1 MADKKITA
9 LTDLSTAIASEDLLH
24 VIDDPSGTPIN
35 KKVSVANFMN
45 NNPVPLA
52 TDTVETLTANGAAS
66 LLSGLTILDATSAAV
81 GATLADGTIT
91 GQIHTFVCINAAN
104 AVTLTIATPLDA
116 AANIATFLVD
126 QSATVQWT
134 GALWFFQSFGM
145 NAAGTMG
152 GTAVG
157 PTLS

>member
-52 TDTVETLTANGAAS
+52 TAAVETLTANGAAS
-66 LLSGLTILDATSAAV
+66 LLKGLTILDATSAAV
-81 GATLADGTIT
+81 GATLADGTVV

-134 GALWFFQSFGM
+134 GALWFFSAFAP
-145 NAAGTMG
+145 NAAGLMG
-152 GTAVG
+152 TITG